1 MTGIDNSKIPWQGEI
16 GFINKEMI
24 QKHIED
30 LFSPIY
36 YMSGPPKMVK
46 AMREL
51 LEKIGISEDNYPV

>member
-1 MTGIDNSKIPWQGEI
+1 
-16 GFINKEMI
+16 MI

-51 LEKIGISEDNYPV
+51 LEKIGISEDNIRFEEFTGY